1 MSISFRNNRVF
12 KIFKYI
18 SFKIFI
24 SSFIIGLFFL
34 YLMGPPHKNV
44 YVYPSPQT
52 VDKAIFQDKTQ
63 QCFLYKEE
71 NVDCPLNKKDIS
83 VIPVQ

>member
-1 MSISFRNNRVF
+1 MAISFKIPRVF
-12 KIFKYI
+12 KIFKII

-24 SSFIIGLFFL
+24 ASFLMGLLFL
-34 YLMGPPHKNV
+34 YLMGPQNKKV

-52 VDKAIFQDKTQ
+52 VDRAIFQDKAE

-83 VIPVQ
+83 MIPVQ

>member
-1 MSISFRNNRVF
+1 MAISFKITKVF

-24 SSFIIGLFFL
+24 TSFLMGLLFL
-34 YLMGPPHKNV
+34 YLMGPQNKKV

-52 VDKAIFQDKTQ
+52 VDKAIFQDKAE

-71 NVDCPLNKKDIS
+71 NVDCPSNKKDIS
-83 VIPVQ
+83 MIPVQ

>member
-1 MSISFRNNRVF
+1 MAISFKIPKVF
-12 KIFKYI
+12 KIFRII

-24 SSFIIGLFFL
+24 VSFLIGLLFL
-34 YLMGPPHKNV
+34 YVMGPQNKKV

-52 VDKAIFQDKTQ
+52 VDRAIFQDKAE

-71 NVDCPLNKKDIS
+71 NVDCPTNKKNIS

>member
-1 MSISFRNNRVF
+1 MAISFKIPKVL

-24 SSFIIGLFFL
+24 ASFLIGLLFL
-34 YLMGPPHKNV
+34 YLMGPQNKKV

-52 VDKAIFQDKTQ
+52 VDRAIFQDKAG

-71 NVDCPLNKKDIS
+71 NVDCPTNKKEIS

>member
-1 MSISFRNNRVF
+1 MAISFKIPRVF
-12 KIFKYI
+12 KIFKII

-24 SSFIIGLFFL
+24 ASFLMGLLFL
-34 YLMGPPHKNV
+34 YLIGPQNKKV

-52 VDKAIFQDKTQ
+52 VDRAIFQDKAE

-83 VIPVQ
+83 MIPVQ

>member
-1 MSISFRNNRVF
+1 MAISFKIPKVF
-12 KIFKYI
+12 KIFKII

-24 SSFIIGLFFL
+24 ASFLMGLFFL
-34 YLMGPPHKNV
+34 YLIGPQNKKV

-52 VDKAIFQDKTQ
+52 VDKAIFQDKAE

-71 NVDCPLNKKDIS
+71 NVDCPSNKKDIS
-83 VIPVQ
+83 MIPVQ

>member
-1 MSISFRNNRVF
+1 MTFSFEIQKVL
-12 KIFKYI
+12 KITKYI

-24 SSFIIGLFFL
+24 ASFLTGLLFLYIIG
-34 YLMGPPHKNV
+34 PENKTV

-52 VDKAIFQDKTQ
+52 VDRAIFQDRAK
-63 QCFLYKEE
+63 QCFLYQEE
-71 NVDCPLNKKDIS
+71 NVDCPLNKKEIN

>member
-1 MSISFRNNRVF
+1 MAISFKIPKVF

-24 SSFIIGLFFL
+24 ASFLMGLLFL
-34 YLMGPPHKNV
+34 YLMGPQNKKV
-44 YVYPSPQT
+44 FVYPSPQT
-52 VDKAIFQDKTQ
+52 VDKAIFQDKAK

-71 NVDCPLNKKDIS
+71 NVECPTNKKEIS

>member
-1 MSISFRNNRVF
+1 MAISF
-12 KIFKYI
+12 KIPKVLKFFKYI

-24 SSFIIGLFFL
+24 ASFLMGLLFIYIIG
-34 YLMGPPHKNV
+34 PQNKKV

-52 VDKAIFQDKTQ
+52 VDRAIFKDKAE
-63 QCFLYKEE
+63 QCFLFKEE
-71 NVDCPLNKKDIS
+71 NVDCPTNKKEIS

>member
-1 MSISFRNNRVF
+1 MAISFKIPKVF
-12 KIFKYI
+12 KIFKII

-24 SSFIIGLFFL
+24 VSFLMGLLFL
-34 YLMGPPHKNV
+34 YVMGPQNKKV

-52 VDKAIFQDKTQ
+52 VDRAIFQDKAE

-71 NVDCPLNKKDIS
+71 NVDCPTNKKNIS